1 MVYEIVVPMN
11 DVVAYALSSY
21 IHRIFSEL
29 RCGICGRGW
38 YVFDTDTEELR
49 QKLAFY
55 MADRICGTD
64 PDWRDGSSD
73 FSGRAW
79 PITYKKVIADLCLMF
94 VNEWKFN
101 GNDLGKATRAVKQK
115 ILSLLNNC

>member
-29 RCGICGRGW
+29 RFGICERGW
-38 YVFDTDTEELR
+38 YVFDTDTDEHR

-64 PDWRDGSSD
+64 SDQRDESSD
-73 FSGRAW
+73 FSGRW

-101 GNDLGKATRAVKQK
+101 GNDLGKATRVIKQK
-115 ILSLLNNC
+115 ILNLLDNC